1 MANNEHSKTAVVT
14 RRTLLGA
21 APAAAL
27 AARSAKA
34 AETPSPQQGSGQPP
48 NLVLVI
54 SDQFRAD
61 NLGCMG
67 LNPMG
72 MTPNLDALARRG
84 VLFRS
89 AIVNHP
95 VCAPARATL
104 FTGQYEERHG
114 VWHNGPGLETNATTL
129 ATVLRG
135 RGYSANYI
143 GKWHLAP
150 NTSNPASEGPVAPE
164 HRGGFLD
171 VWEASNVLEHT
182 SHAYEGALFD
192 AAGKPIPFSGV
203 YREEF
208 LTRRGVEFL
217 RTRAKPPFLLVMSYL
232 ETHHQ
237 NDSDSYVPPKEL
249 AGKYKNFFVPQDL
262 RPLPG
267 SWPSQLSDYYGCVT
281 SIDNAVGSL
290 TQALQQQG
298 FLDNTIVAF
307 ISDHGCHFK
316 TRNIEYKR
324 SPHESSIHIPLIVA
338 GPHFNRPQEV
348 RELVSQVD
356 VTPTLLEACGAP
368 VPRTMQGRSFLPLVE
383 GRPGGWRDEVYIH
396 MSEFMTG
403 RILRTPQ
410 WTYAVAAPKRPGWH
424 GAPDADLYVEYML
437 YDNFAD
443 PWQHSN
449 LAGRAETA
457 AISKELRA
465 RLLARIAEAGGP
477 QPAIEPSYFPYS

>member
-1 MANNEHSKTAVVT
+1 MAKIQKESPGVT

-21 APAAAL
+21 APAAL
-27 AARSAKA
+27 AARSAA
-34 AETPSPQQGSGQPP
+34 AAPQAQGGAQPP
-48 NLVLVI
+48 NIMLVI

-67 LNPMG
+67 MNPMG
-72 MTPNLDALARRG
+72 MTPNLDGLARRG

-89 AIVNHP
+89 AMVNHP

-104 FTGQYEERHG
+104 FTGQYEEKHG
-114 VWHNGPGLETNATTL
+114 VWHNGPGLPHNATTL

-150 NTSNPASEGPVAPE
+150 GTGPASEGPVPPAE
-164 HRGGFLD
+164 RGGFLD
-171 VWEASNVLEHT
+171 VWEGANVLEHT
-182 SHAYEGALFD
+182 SHAYEGTIFD
-192 AAGKPIPFSGV
+192 GAGKPIPFSGI
-203 YREEF
+203 YREQF
-208 LTRRGVEFL
+208 LTQRGVEFL

-237 NDSDSYVPPKEL
+237 NDSDTYVPPKEL
-249 AGKYKNFFVPQDL
+249 AGKYKDFFVPQDL

-281 SIDNAVGSL
+281 SIDNAVGAL
-290 TQALQQQG
+290 TAALRQQG

-324 SPHESSIHIPLIVA
+324 SPHESSIHIPLIMA
-338 GPHFNRPQEV
+338 GPRFNRALEV

-356 VTPTLLEACGAP
+356 VTPTLLEACGVP
-368 VPRTMQGRSFLPLVE
+368 VPASMQGRSFLPLVE
-383 GRPGGWRDEVYIH
+383 GRREGWREEVYIH

-403 RILRTPQ
+403 RVLRTPQ
-410 WTYAVAAPKRPGWH
+410 WTYAVAAPKRPEWR
-424 GAPDADLYVEYML
+424 GAPEANQYVEYML
-437 YDNFAD
+437 YDNYAD
-443 PWQHSN
+443 PFQHAN
-449 LAGRAETA
+449 LAGFAETA
-457 AISKELRA
+457 AVSKELRA
-465 RLLARIAEAGGP
+465 RLLARIGEAGGR
-477 QPAIEPSYFPYS
+477 QPSIEPSWFPYS